1 MPETPPLAAG
11 RRIVVLT
18 AQGTLSQI
26 IVNGLAERLGALVV
40 ISETPESRGE
50 ILRRRAKLLGA
61 IPALGQVA
69 LGVAMRFDRRR
80 RGKLEAVW
88 KKYGLKPVIDPAIS
102 VHAVP
107 SVNSDECRA
116 LLKTLA
122 PDVVAVYGTRLLKPA
137 TLDAVPAPFVN
148 YHAGITPK
156 YRGQDPGYW
165 ALATGDAEHAGV
177 TVHLVDEGVDT
188 GAVLYQERVHFSPQ
202 DSLAT
207 YQHVQA
213 ATALP
218 LFARAI
224 EDALAGR
231 LTPVKVDLPSMK
243 WFPPTIWTY
252 VRIGLTRGVW

>member
-1 MPETPPLAAG
+1 VPETMPLAAG

-26 IVNGLAERLGALVV
+26 VVNGLAGHLGPVVV
-40 ISETPESRGE
+40 ISETPETRGE
-50 ILRRRAKLLGA
+50 IFRRRVRLLG
-61 IPALGQVA
+61 IVPALGQIA
-69 LGVAMRFDRRR
+69 LGIAMRFDRRR
-80 RGKLEAVW
+80 RARLQAVW
-88 KKYGLKPVIDPAIS
+88 QKFGMNPVIDPAIP

-107 SVNSDECRA
+107 SVNSDECRQ
-116 LLKTLA
+116 LLKKLE

-137 TLDAVPAPFVN
+137 TLDAVPAPFIN

-165 ALATGDAEHAGV
+165 ALATGDPEHAGV
-177 TVHLVDEGVDT
+177 TVHLVDDGVDT
-188 GAVLYQERVHFSPQ
+188 GSVLYQQRVQFARG
-202 DSLAT
+202 DNLAT

-231 LTPVKVDLPSMK
+231 LRPVDVDLPSMK